1 MNPERRLAS
10 LVLYGLLFV
19 LGVGGVLWFFDHFE
33 RRTTQIPVGYSA
45 EARRNP
51 WLALERYLMRGG
63 IQVESLA
70 GRAPLSDFPPTTDTL
85 VVRGLGP
92 LNATRRA
99 ALRRWMEEGGHL
111 VVEVRRLWDED
122 ARPRDDLLA
131 DFGIRLQ
138 VESDE
143 KRLQEGLDVSAFEI
157 PVPDVP
163 RPLMVAFDPRY
174 HLAAEGE
181 APGDLTVGGRLRLV
195 ERPVGAGRLTVVSD
209 SGFMTNAEIGHQD
222 HAFFAARLV
231 APTPGGK
238 VWLIYDSA
246 VPWLG
251 ALIWSAAPQAVISVG
266 VLLLVWLWSLGV
278 RLGPLR
284 SESHA
289 RQRDLLEHLDASG
302 DFLWRQGR
310 AAHLVETSRRRIL
323 AAWVRRHPHLEHS
336 DRNAQADA
344 IAEST
349 GWSAERVS
357 RALFTRAE
365 DAAGFVEQARL
376 LQSLWRRAGSGRG
389 RPARRA
395 SSNHRR

>member
-1 MNPERRLAS
+1 MNSERRLAA
-10 LVLYGLLFV
+10 LVLYGLLLV
-19 LGVGGVLWFFDHFE
+19 LGVGGVLWFFDNFE
-33 RRTTQIPVGYSA
+33 RRAIQIPVGYSA

-51 WLALERYLMRGG
+51 WLAFERYLRRSG
-63 IQVESLA
+63 IQVESVA
-70 GRAPLSDFPPTTDTL
+70 GRTPLNDPQPTTDTL

-111 VVEVRRLWDED
+111 IVEAVRLWDED
-122 ARPRDDLLA
+122 ERPRDDLLA
-131 DFGIRLQ
+131 DFGIQLQ
-138 VESDE
+138 SESDE
-143 KRLQEGLDVSAFEI
+143 KRLQEGSEASAFEI
-157 PVPDVP
+157 PAPDLS
-163 RPLMVAFDPRY
+163 RPLRVAFDPRY
-174 HLAAEGE
+174 HLVVESE
-181 APGDLTVGGRLRLV
+181 APGDLRLGGRLRLV
-195 ERPVGAGRLTVVSD
+195 ERAVGAGRLTVVSD
-209 SGFMTNAEIGHQD
+209 SGFMTNAEIGRHD

-231 APTPGGK
+231 APNSGGK
-238 VWLIYDSA
+238 VWLLYDSS

-251 ALIWSAAPQAVISVG
+251 ELIWSAAPQAVISVG

-284 SESHA
+284 SESRA

-302 DFLWRQGR
+302 DLLWRHGR
-310 AAHLVETSRRRIL
+310 AARLVETSRRRIL
-323 AAWVRRHPHLEHS
+323 AAWVRRHPHLERS

-344 IAEST
+344 IAEFT
-349 GWSAERVS
+349 GWPAERVS

-376 LQSLWRRAGSGRG
+376 LQSLWRRAGPGRG

-395 SSNHRR
+395 SSSHRR